1 MWTLFVFFKISSQEL
16 RFRARYII
24 DFWSKIWY
32 DIGNCRRAQTQGE
45 ITLKRHAKIL
55 LILGILILTLALAVI
70 GIARSGRFENGCYFK
85 YKANADNETCT
96 VIKCIP
102 LSKKEISVPEM
113 IGRYRVSEIGAY
125 AFANRTRLTAVSL
138 PEGIE
143 TIGIGAFYE
152 CKSLQ
157 KIDIPN
163 SITSI
168 GSYAFY
174 NCEELTSI
182 VLPADIL
189 NVGTRVF
196 EGCGKITEATVPV
209 VAIQTLPAENI
220 TSLTVNG
227 GNHIEHGT
235 FKNFK
240 NLKSITLSPYIEKVD
255 VGAFIGCSNI
265 TSATAPADLISY
277 IPKGKLTHIVIN
289 GGTQI
294 APKALQN
301 CGFLTSITLPS
312 SITEIGDLAFAD
324 CFRLVEI
331 YNLSPL
337 QIKKGALDNGGIG
350 RYALNIYS
358 SADVLSKT
366 WETDDGYLFYED
378 GEICYLLGYIGN
390 DTALTL
396 PGDCNGKEYIIR
408 ESAFYLDS
416 HITAITFSEGILQIE
431 NYAFAHCKGLTEII
445 LPDSLVS
452 IGEYAFCEC
461 EGLEEVSFGKD
472 LKAIGAYAFDECN
485 RLTQVLFRGT
495 TDEWKAVALGND
507 WITYTPADEVVCT
520 NGSVT
525 LK

>member
-1 MWTLFVFFKISSQEL
+1 M
-16 RFRARYII
+16 
-24 DFWSKIWY
+24 
-32 DIGNCRRAQTQGE
+32 
-45 ITLKRHAKIL
+45 
-55 LILGILILTLALAVI
+55 LTLALVVVGVAH
-70 GIARSGRFENGCYFK
+70 SGKFENGCYFK
-85 YKANADNETCT
+85 YETNTDNKTCT
-96 VIKCIP
+96 VTKCVP
-102 LSKKEISVPEM
+102 LGKKEISVPEI

-125 AFANRTRLTAVSL
+125 AFATCTKLTAVSL

-143 TIGIGAFYE
+143 VIGMGAFYE
-152 CKSLQ
+152 CESLQ
-157 KIDIPN
+157 TINIP
-163 SITSI
+163 SSVTSI

-174 NCEELTSI
+174 DCSELTSI

-189 NVGTRVF
+189 NVGTRAF
-196 EGCGKITEATVPV
+196 EGCTNVTEATVPV
-209 VAIQTLPAENI
+209 LAIQSLPAENI

-240 NLKSITLSPYIEKVD
+240 NLKSITLSPDIEKVD

-277 IPKGKLTHIVIN
+277 VPKGKLTHIVIN
-289 GGTQI
+289 SGTQI

-337 QIKKGALDNGGIG
+337 QITKGSYENGGIG
-350 RYALNIYS
+350 RYALHIYS
-358 SADVLSKT
+358 SADVPSKT
-366 WETDDGYLFYED
+366 WETADGYLFYGD
-378 GEICYLLGYIGN
+378 GEICYLLGYMGN
-390 DTALTL
+390 DTELTL
-396 PGDCNGKEYIIR
+396 PGDCNGKDYTIR

-416 HITAITFSEGILQIE
+416 HISAITFSEGILQIE

-445 LPDSLVS
+445 FPDSLVS

-461 EGLEEVSFGKD
+461 ERLGAISFGNN
-472 LKAIGAYAFDECN
+472 LKAIGSCAFDECN

-495 TDEWKAVALGND
+495 TDEWKTVAQGND
-507 WITYTPADEVVCT
+507 WIYYTPATEVLCT
-520 NGSVT
+520 NGIVT